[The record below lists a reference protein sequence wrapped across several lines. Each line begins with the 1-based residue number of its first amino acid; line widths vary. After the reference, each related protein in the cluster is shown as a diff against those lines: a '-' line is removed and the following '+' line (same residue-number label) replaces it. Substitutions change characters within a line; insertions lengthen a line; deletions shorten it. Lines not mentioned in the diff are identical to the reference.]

1 LTGKEGIKVN
11 RIKSILVVIIVSIFV
26 LIVIGTNLALPA
38 DTHAHP
44 AYGFTPPAP
53 PPPPDDGG
61 GDDGDNGQDDSDDNN
76 SGSDGGNDS
85 RDDGDDEIPPD
96 YILVELDRC
105 DLSCSVNYEHKPAG
119 QAAPLSTPAEV
130 RVRVQLIHQGSGWI
144 AEGIISDVG
153 GTRISVPYPG
163 QWEIFMMS
171 EPEFIGV
178 TAFDP
183 TPLNLDQLRTD
194 LSAAPISLGMVEAN
208 TAEPQLVK
216 CPITCVIDSPPDY
229 MPQTGGDQSTAI
241 LIIFT
246 NVAFL
251 LSIGLLML
259 HRKKCPTERN
269 DYNQLL

>member
-1 LTGKEGIKVN
+1 MN
-11 RIKSILVVIIVSIFV
+11 HIKSILVVIIVSIFV
-26 LIVIGTNLALPA
+26 LSVIGTNLALPA

-61 GDDGDNGQDDSDDNN
+61 GDDGDNGQDDSDGDD
-76 SGSDGGNDS
+76 SRSGGNDS
-85 RDDGDDEIPPD
+85 SDDDDEIPPD

-105 DLSCSVNYEHKPAG
+105 DLSCSVNYERKPAG

-153 GTRISVPYPG
+153 STRISVPYPG

-171 EPEFIGV
+171 EPEFIGA
-178 TAFDP
+178 TALDP

-194 LSAAPISLGMVEAN
+194 LLAAPISLGIVEAN

-216 CPITCVIDSPPDY
+216 CPITCVIDSSPDY
-229 MPQTGGDQSTAI
+229 LPQTGGEQSAAI
-241 LIIFT
+241 LIIST
-246 NVAFL
+246 NVGFL
-251 LSIGLLML
+251 LSIGLLMFL
-259 HRKKCPTERN
+259 RRKKCPTERN

>member
-1 LTGKEGIKVN
+1 VN
-11 RIKSILVVIIVSIFV
+11 RIKSILVIIMV
-26 LIVIGTNLALPA
+26 LIFALTVIGTNLAFPA

-61 GDDGDNGQDDSDDNN
+61 GDDGDNGQDDSR
-76 SGSDGGNDS
+76 SGGGNDS
-85 RDDGDDEIPPD
+85 SDDDDEIPPD

-105 DLSCSVNYEHKPAG
+105 DLSCSVNYERKPTG
-119 QAAPLSTPAEV
+119 QAAPLLTPAEV

-144 AEGIISDVG
+144 AEGIISDA
-153 GTRISVPYPG
+153 GTTRFSVPYPG

-171 EPEFIGV
+171 EPEFIGA

-183 TPLNLDQLRTD
+183 TSLNLDQLRTD
-194 LSAAPISLGMVEAN
+194 LSATPISLGLVEAN

-216 CPITCVIDSPPDY
+216 CPIACVVDPPPDY
-229 MPQTGGDQSTAI
+229 LPQTGGDQSTAI

-251 LSIGLLML
+251 LSIGLLMFL
-259 HRKKCPTERN
+259 RRKKCPTQRN